1 MQAVVRVE
9 PMGEDDF
16 ASVEALDET
25 TGVQRDQLY
34 AELARPWSRRWVARH
49 EVDGVVGCALAWHVA
64 DELHVLNLATRSDR
78 RRQGIGRALM
88 QGMLRYARDNRVDHV
103 LLEVRR
109 SNAPAVALYR
119 ATGFFVTGV
128 RLRYYSDDEDAVE
141 MRLSLDPATGNVVL
155 RPDEVRLD
163 A

>member
-9 PMGEDDF
+9 PMSADDF

-49 EVDGVVGCALAWHVA
+49 EFDGVVGCALAWHVA

-78 RRQGIGRALM
+78 RRLGIGRALM
-88 QGMLRYARDNRVDHV
+88 QEMLRYARENRVDHV

-119 ATGFFVTGV
+119 AIGFFVTGV
-128 RLRYYSDDEDAVE
+128 RQRYYSDDEDAVE
-141 MRLSLDPATGNVVL
+141 MMLSLDPTTGNVVR